1 MLASTQMRQLLA
13 IGLVLAPLTGLG
25 NDIEIQRSVIQ
36 RDQQSAE
43 FAARVRGED
52 TSRLEQLHARQLSDV
67 YRPLHA
73 DPEVARQLQPYQ
85 RQKMADE
92 RVLML
97 PPPAATLKKPPEK
110 PSVNPLPLPGG
121 PRSGVELV
129 PPQSP
134 AN

>member
-1 MLASTQMRQLLA
+1 MRHFVAVALA
-13 IGLVLAPLTGLG
+13 LAPLTAPA
-25 NDIEIQRSVIQ
+25 NEIEIQRSVIQ

-52 TSRLEQLHARQLSDV
+52 TSRLERLHARQLSEV
-67 YRPLHA
+67 YRPPLNP

-92 RVLML
+92 RTLVLL
-97 PPPAATLKKPPEK
+97 PPTATLRKPLEK
-110 PSVNPLPLPGG
+110 PLPLPGG
-121 PRSGVELV
+121 PRPGVELV

-134 AN
+134 PN